1 MTEPECQESHL
12 HGAGRHEGGFPV
24 NPAVDP
30 AHGPGPD
37 QSAPDPV
44 RGLVGFTAVL
54 RHAGLRVTTERV
66 AAFLTAVDA
75 LGTGREQVYRAGL
88 HTLCADPDDLPR
100 YERAFIDWFDAEAR
114 PGRPRQPARKPR
126 LSTLLPSGT
135 GAGDG
140 KEEEEDGPQVRASA
154 SGAEVLRHQD
164 LGELSLTERAHLR
177 ALLALLRPEPPTRPS
192 RRRAPARRGAA
203 DPRRTL
209 RAALHTDGELCVL
222 ARRDRSRRPRKVVLL
237 VDVSG
242 SMEPYADA
250 LLRFA
255 HVVVRRAPASTEVFT
270 LGTRLTRVTRELRLR
285 DPEHALAATGRAIPD
300 WSGGTRLGEVL
311 AAFVDR
317 WGRRGAARRA
327 VVVIFSDGWERGDTA
342 LLGTQLG
349 RLRRLTHRLVWVNP
363 HVGKA
368 GYAPVQGGIVAAL
381 PHLDDLLA
389 GHSLAT
395 LEDLL
400 EVMARA

>member
-1 MTEPECQESHL
+1 VTIPQL
-12 HGAGRHEGGFPV
+12 
-24 NPAVDP
+24 
-30 AHGPGPD
+30 
-37 QSAPDPV
+37 DPV

-54 RHAGLRVTTERV
+54 RHAGLPVTTERV
-66 AAFLTAVDA
+66 TAFLIAVDA

-100 YERAFIDWFDAEAR
+100 YERAFVVWFDPDPRRAR
-114 PGRPRQPARKPR
+114 TTPQRPQTPR
-126 LSTLLPSGT
+126 LSSLLPSGNAD
-135 GAGDG
+135 GADMGDDG
-140 KEEEEDGPQVRASA
+140 GPQVRASA
-154 SGAEVLRHQD
+154 SAAEVLRHHD

-177 ALLALLRPEPPTRPS
+177 ALLALLRPDPPTRPS

-209 RAALHTDGELCVL
+209 RAALRTDGELCVL

-237 VDVSG
+237 IDVSG
-242 SMEPYADA
+242 SMESYADA

-285 DPEHALAATGRAIPD
+285 DPEHALAAAGRSIPD

-342 LLGTQLG
+342 LLGTQLA
-349 RLRRLTHRLVWVNP
+349 RLRRLAHRLVWVNP

>member
-1 MTEPECQESHL
+1 MTEP
-12 HGAGRHEGGFPV
+12 
-24 NPAVDP
+24 
-30 AHGPGPD
+30 
-37 QSAPDPV
+37 DPV
-44 RGLVGFTAVL
+44 PLILRGLVGFTAVL

-140 KEEEEDGPQVRASA
+140 QEKEEDGPQVRASA
-154 SGAEVLRHQD
+154 SDAEVLRHHD

-209 RAALHTDGELCVL
+209 RAALRTDGELCVL
-222 ARRDRSRRPRKVVLL
+222 ARRDRSRRARKVVLL
-237 VDVSG
+237 IDVSG
-242 SMEPYADA
+242 SMESYADA

-270 LGTRLTRVTRELRLR
+270 LGTRLTRVTRELRQR
-285 DPEHALAATGRAIPD
+285 DPERALGDAARAIPD
-300 WSGGTRLGEVL
+300 WSGGTRLGEAL
-311 AAFVDR
+311 RAFLDR
-317 WGRRGAARRA
+317 WGQRGVARRA
-327 VVVIFSDGWERGDTA
+327 VVVVFSDGWERGGA
-342 LLGTQLG
+342 ELLGEQSA
-349 RLRRLTHRLVWVNP
+349 RLARLAHKVVWVNP
-363 HVGKA
+363 HAGKS
-368 GYAPVQGGIVAAL
+368 GYAPVQGGIAAAL
-381 PHLDDLLA
+381 PHVDRLLA

-395 LEDLL
+395 LAELL
-400 EVMARA
+400 EVLRDA

>member
-1 MTEPECQESHL
+1 MTDAQL
-12 HGAGRHEGGFPV
+12 TGAQLTG
-24 NPAVDP
+24 A
-30 AHGPGPD
+30 
-37 QSAPDPV
+37 QPDPV

-54 RHAGLRVTTERV
+54 RHAGLPVTTERV
-66 AAFLTAVDA
+66 TAFLTAVDA
-75 LGTGREQVYRAGL
+75 LGVGREQVYRAGV

-100 YERAFIDWFDAEAR
+100 YERAFVDWFDADLRR
-114 PGRPRQPARKPR
+114 PPTAPQRPRTPR
-126 LSTLLPSGT
+126 LSSLLPTGKTDGT
-135 GAGDG
+135 DRSDD
-140 KEEEEDGPQVRASA
+140 DGPQVRASA
-154 SGAEVLRHQD
+154 SGAEVLRHHD

-177 ALLALLRPEPPTRPS
+177 ALLALLRPDPPTRPS

-209 RAALHTDGELCVL
+209 RAALRTDGELCVL

-237 VDVSG
+237 IDVSG
-242 SMEPYADA
+242 SMESYADA

-285 DPEHALAATGRAIPD
+285 DPEHALAAAGRSIPD

-311 AAFVDR
+311 AAFIDR

-327 VVVIFSDGWERGDTA
+327 VVVIFSDGWERGDTT
-342 LLGTQLG
+342 LLGAQLAQ
-349 RLRRLTHRLVWVNP
+349 LRRLAHRLVWVNP